1 MRNVA
6 IRLVLQ
12 QWCRTNCTFLLL
24 VLPPQIDLAQ
34 PITESTLKLLL
45 KSVPAQQ
52 DLEFLVGYFKLPST
66 VEDKSLL
73 FFFFFF
79 FFLTKRG
86 HWSQSHSIAQPRT
99 DRWHLPVSMT
109 VLRKLPEKPPSY
121 YFETDVIHNYASC
134 LFVTLDSKIEE
145 PRQIVQ
151 VQDRLM

>member
-79 FFLTKRG
+79 FF
-86 HWSQSHSIAQPRT
+86 
-99 DRWHLPVSMT
+99 
-109 VLRKLPEKPPSY
+109 
-121 YFETDVIHNYASC
+121 F
-134 LFVTLDSKIEE
+134 
-145 PRQIVQ
+145 
-151 VQDRLM
+151 